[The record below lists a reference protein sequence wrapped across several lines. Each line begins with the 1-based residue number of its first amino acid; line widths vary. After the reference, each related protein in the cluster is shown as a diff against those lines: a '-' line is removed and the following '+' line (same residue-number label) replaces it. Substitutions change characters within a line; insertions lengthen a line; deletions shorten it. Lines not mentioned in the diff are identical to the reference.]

1 MANINEFQEQ
11 LDILKETKTQI
22 KQSIINKGKEV
33 SDVDSFRS
41 YANKIDGIVTLEE
54 GTSDANA
61 TADDIVAG
69 KSAYVNGRKV
79 DGNIIEMEGYYSPFI
94 DRIYLGFDNPNL
106 IMESIPFDFN
116 CKIKNGG
123 GIMAVMPFEDV
134 SSAIGLTSDKIL
146 TGNTILGLEGTATSD
161 ANATTNDIVSGKTAY
176 VNGEKIEGNII
187 ETTSISTNG
196 TDGVEVST
204 YSLGDDDV
212 LSLAGPYAYVHSSLI
227 RPGNSRISAIA
238 KQVDVANVVGLTSDV
253 LKKGTTIL
261 GITGTLEEGI
271 DTSDATATVDDIVS
285 GKTAYVNGEKIT
297 GTVYTFQSGE
307 ENSQQVSEIVYRE
320 GEGAVFA
327 LKYTYPGNYMFKT
340 NSGTEIWADLS
351 QIAEA
356 IGLTADKI
364 KKGETILGITGTFEA
379 TTEIQ
384 GQIEALTQE
393 NATLTATINENNVIA
408 EDILGT
414 NS

>member
-11 LDILKETKTQI
+11 LDILKETKAQI

-33 SDVDSFRS
+33 SDVDSFGS
-41 YANKIDGIVTLEE
+41 YANKIDEIVTLEE

-69 KSAYVNGRKV
+69 KSAYVNGEKV
-79 DGNIIEMEGYYSPFI
+79 DGNIVEMEGYYSPFI

-146 TGNTILGLEGTATSD
+146 TGNTVLGLEGTATSD
-161 ANATTNDIVSGKTAY
+161 ANATINDIVSGKTAY

-212 LSLAGPYAYVHSSLI
+212 LSLTGPYAYVHSSLI

-238 KQVDVANVVGLTSDV
+238 KQVDVASAVGLTSDV

-327 LKYTYPGNYMFKT
+327 LKYTYTGNYMFKT

-364 KKGETILGITGTFEA
+364 KKGVTILGITGTYEA
-379 TTEIQ
+379 DVEAQ
-384 GQIEALTQE
+384 AQIETLTQE
-393 NATLTATINENNVIA
+393 NETLTETMNENNVIA

-414 NS
+414 NN

>member
-11 LDILKETKTQI
+11 LDILKETKAQI
-22 KQSIINKGKEV
+22 KQSIIDKGKEV

-69 KSAYVNGRKV
+69 KSAYVNGEKV

-94 DRIYLGFDNPNL
+94 DRIYLGLDNPNL
-106 IMESIPFDFN
+106 IMESIPLDFN

-212 LSLAGPYAYVHSSLI
+212 LSLTGPYAYVHSSLI

-238 KQVDVANVVGLTSDV
+238 KQVDVASAVGLTSDL
-253 LKKGTTIL
+253 LKKDTTIL

-271 DTSDATATVDDIVS
+271 DTSDATATVDDIVF

-364 KKGETILGITGTFEA
+364 KKGVTILGITGTFEA
-379 TTEIQ
+379 TTEVQ
-384 GQIEALTQE
+384 EQINTLTQE
-393 NATLTATINENNVIA
+393 NATLTETINENNVIA

>member
-11 LDILKETKTQI
+11 LDILKETKAQI
-22 KQSIINKGKEV
+22 KQSIIDKGKEV

-41 YANKIDGIVTLEE
+41 YANKIDEIVTLEE

-69 KSAYVNGRKV
+69 KSAYVNGEKV
-79 DGNIIEMEGYYSPFI
+79 DGNIVEMEGYYSPFI

-123 GIMAVMPFEDV
+123 GIMAVMPFDDV
-134 SSAIGLTSDKIL
+134 SSAIGLTPDKIL
-146 TGNTILGLEGTATSD
+146 TGNTVLGLEGTATSD

-227 RPGNSRISAIA
+227 RPGNSRISAVA
-238 KQVDVANVVGLTSDV
+238 KQVDVASAVGLTSDV

-271 DTSDATATVDDIVS
+271 DTSDATATAKDMVY

-297 GTVYTFQSGE
+297 GTVGE
-307 ENSQQVSEIVYRE
+307 DIN
-320 GEGAVFA
+320 
-327 LKYTYPGNYMFKT
+327 T
-340 NSGTEIWADLS
+340 DLS
-351 QIAEA
+351 YRLNTLEDVPSMKMLSARSIDLPWDRLVRAGCNYSMNIPYETA
-356 IGLTADKI
+356 ANTIGLTADKI

-379 TTEIQ
+379 TTEVQ
-384 GQIEALTQE
+384 EQINTLTQE
-393 NATLTATINENNVIA
+393 NATLTETINENNVIA